1 MRNMSLWR
9 ICLAAGL
16 VLAAPGAQAQQVAA
30 RIAGLEQREDYMSL
44 LREEA
49 RLQEREDSIAQA
61 VADLR
66 RRFREEPAL
75 RSSHT
80 QRILDMEE
88 AIFDLRNARGR
99 LTDRIGA
106 IEQEWVLANL
116 GNPQPDARGDAP
128 ALIPEERKVR
138 NLIYNP
144 CFREQLPAPD
154 YAALREAQEREAAAA
169 ACAERCLAHYNDLAV
184 TAGLYAATPSE
195 HEAAELLARFRTTQQ
210 ALRATADTLAR
221 TWSDIYDDKTYAY
234 AYLLDKLGQDAIL
247 EREEQLHA
255 RAAQELAALRD
266 TCASEALADYCLR
279 KRVAADYEV
288 QLAELLRLDAARD
301 SLREASMR
309 LEAID
314 YRLPRVVVRE
324 RSFLDYAPIEYA
336 AVSPYTY
343 QNPIPECRIHPHG
356 TIYRLLL
363 GTFNTKR
370 AAALFRGAHPLSYRI
385 GERNKWQYFAGGF
398 ATLAE
403 AERAQQEAQRR
414 GFVRP
419 EIVVWHDGE
428 YRNVSRDPGAQA
440 SFRVE
445 ISGATALPEAVKQAI
460 NSAAAGYE
468 LSRIGEQLFV
478 VGLFPDRQSA
488 ETAAAAIQETGPALE
503 IKVAETKDFSE

>member
-1 MRNMSLWR
+1 M
-9 ICLAAGL
+9 
-16 VLAAPGAQAQQVAA
+16 
-30 RIAGLEQREDYMSL
+30 
-44 LREEA
+44 
-49 RLQEREDSIAQA
+49 
-61 VADLR
+61 
-66 RRFREEPAL
+66 
-75 RSSHT
+75 
-80 QRILDMEE
+80 
-88 AIFDLRNARGR
+88 
-99 LTDRIGA
+99 
-106 IEQEWVLANL
+106 
-116 GNPQPDARGDAP
+116 
-128 ALIPEERKVR
+128 
-138 NLIYNP
+138 
-144 CFREQLPAPD
+144 
-154 YAALREAQEREAAAA
+154 
-169 ACAERCLAHYNDLAV
+169 
-184 TAGLYAATPSE
+184 
-195 HEAAELLARFRTTQQ
+195 
-210 ALRATADTLAR
+210 
-221 TWSDIYDDKTYAY
+221 
-234 AYLLDKLGQDAIL
+234 
-247 EREEQLHA
+247 
-255 RAAQELAALRD
+255 
-266 TCASEALADYCLR
+266 
-279 KRVAADYEV
+279 AADYEA

-460 NSAAAGYE
+460 SSAAAGYE